1 MADKKCLVTAISIY
15 FKLWSFI
22 VIAVIVICILVG
34 AIVGS
39 SVQTLESYQVGLH
52 YDTTAIKID
61 KSKLYT

>member
-1 MADKKCLVTAISIY
+1 MIIFPL
-15 FKLWSFI
+15 I
-22 VIAVIVICILVG
+22 VIAIVVIGILVG
-34 AIVGS
+34 ALVGS